1 MSYLNKVSIVL
12 SAAREP
18 TSEVNCESMLKKLR
32 AVRFILRFLGQVKNK
47 TKQGRGSKLAKPVKE
62 SRQTNQ

>member
-47 TKQGRGSKLAKPVKE
+47 TKQGRGSKLAKPVNE

>member
-1 MSYLNKVSIVL
+1 MSYLNKVGIVL

-32 AVRFILRFLGQVKNK
+32 AALLHSLVSRANKNK
-47 TKQGRGSKLAKPVKE
+47 TKQGRGSKLVKPVNE
-62 SRQTNQ
+62 SRQKNQ